1 MELEKFKSNII
12 PVRQNLVACAMKMLQ
27 NKDDAEDVVQECLLR
42 LWNIRQQLDSVSN
55 TSAFAMQITKNIC
68 IDRLRTS
75 KQTNEI
81 DELNLAYHEKTPYSQ
96 VEIKD
101 MVEFVKIIIEKL
113 PELQK
118 IIIKMRDIDGY
129 EIEKIAEITGTN
141 TTSVRMNLSRAR
153 KKVKERLIQITK
165 L

>member
-1 MELEKFKSNII
+1 MI
-12 PVRQNLVACAMKMLQ
+12 
-27 NKDDAEDVVQECLLR
+27 
-42 LWNIRQQLDSVSN
+42 
-55 TSAFAMQITKNIC
+55 
-68 IDRLRTS
+68 
-75 KQTNEI
+75 
-81 DELNLAYHEKTPYSQ
+81 
-96 VEIKD
+96 
-101 MVEFVKIIIEKL
+101 EFVKIIIEKL

-153 KKVKERLIQITK
+153 KKVKERLMQITK

>member
-12 PVRQNLVACAMKMLQ
+12 PMRQNLFAFAMKMLQ
-27 NKDDAEDVVQECLLR
+27 NKDDAEDVVQESLLR
-42 LWNIRQQLDSVSN
+42 LWNIRQQLDDVSN

-68 IDRLRTS
+68 IDKLRTS
-75 KQTNEI
+75 KQVSEI
-81 DELNLAYHEKTPYSQ
+81 DEFDLGSNEETPYSQ
-96 VEIKD
+96 AEIKD
-101 MVEFVKIIIEKL
+101 MVEFVKTIIEKL

-141 TTSVRMNLSRAR
+141 TSAVRMNLSRAR
-153 KKVKERLIQITK
+153 KTVKKRLMKIAR